1 LGEPDFDTPDIIKE
15 AAKQAIDNNYSHYT
29 PVNGLLE
36 VREAISTK
44 FKRDNQLDYS
54 PDQIVISTGAKQ
66 SIANVIMSIV
76 NPGDEVLLPAPYWV
90 SYAEIVK
97 MVGGVPVDITATLE
111 QDFKTSAQQWENAIT
126 ERTKLVIF
134 SSPCNPSGT
143 VYTKDEMTQ
152 FADILVNHPNLVVVC
167 DEIYEHI
174 NFEESHYSLASDERV
189 YSQVVTVNG
198 VSKGFAM
205 TGWRLGYIGAPLWI
219 AKACTK
225 IQGQITSG
233 ASAISQ
239 MAAKA
244 AVEADP
250 SSIAYMKEEFLKR
263 RDYVLGRLRAM
274 DGIDVNQPM
283 GAFYVFANV
292 KALLSSSY
300 PGGTISSSDDL
311 AMYFLNEAHVAVV
324 AGSSFGTPDGIR
336 LSYAASLEDL
346 EKAMNR
352 LETAIGQLTF
362 N

>member
-1 LGEPDFDTPDIIKE
+1 
-15 AAKQAIDNNYSHYT
+15 
-29 PVNGLLE
+29 VNGLLE
-36 VREAISTK
+36 VREAISKK
-44 FKRDNQLDYS
+44 FKRDNQLEYS

-97 MVGGVPVDITATLE
+97 MVGGVPVDITTTLE
-111 QDFKTSAQQWENAIT
+111 QDFKTSAQQWSDAIT
-126 ERTKLVIF
+126 DKTKLIIF

-143 VYTKDEMTQ
+143 VYTKEEMTK
-152 FADILVNHPNLVVVC
+152 FADVLVDHSNVVVVC

-174 NFEESHYSLASDERV
+174 NFEESHYSLASDQRV
-189 YSQVVTVNG
+189 YDQVVTVNG

-205 TGWRLGYIGAPLWI
+205 TGWRLGYIGAPLWL

-250 SSIAYMKEEFLKR
+250 SSVAYMKEEFLKR
-263 RDYVLGRLRAM
+263 RDYVLGRLGAM
-274 DGIDVNQPM
+274 KGIEVNLPM

-292 KALLSSSY
+292 RELLKSTY
-300 PGGTISSSDDL
+300 PGGSINTSDDL
-311 AMYFLNEAHVAVV
+311 AMYFLNHAHVAVV
-324 AGSSFGTPDGIR
+324 AGSSFGTPEGIR
-336 LSYAASLEDL
+336 ISYAASLEDL

-352 LETAIGQLTF
+352 LENAIEKITK